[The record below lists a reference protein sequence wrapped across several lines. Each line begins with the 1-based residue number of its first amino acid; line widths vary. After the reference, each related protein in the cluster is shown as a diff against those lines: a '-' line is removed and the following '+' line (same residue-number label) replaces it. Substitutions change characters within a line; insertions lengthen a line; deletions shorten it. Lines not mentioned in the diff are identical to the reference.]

1 MLWPK
6 CWHFEMDVIHCNP
19 FDWGHFIWKQL
30 RGRKHIITKEWEE
43 RSGNTSR
50 LDHSLK
56 MDMVF
61 TVSNYNKSKTCI
73 TTGEQIWLWTVDF
86 LMQSKRKQFRLMMN
100 VKFRSKIE
108 WNVTYFICS
117 QNGGSLKRMCS
128 KSGHNG
134 KLQRNKRQIGN
145 KKNLVH
151 VHFLKSKGK
160 M

>member
-1 MLWPK
+1 
-6 CWHFEMDVIHCNP
+6 MDVIHCNH

-43 RSGNTSR
+43 RSGKTSR

-56 MDMVF
+56 MDTVF
-61 TVSNYNKSKTCI
+61 TVSDYNKSKTWI
-73 TTGEQIWLWTVDF
+73 TTGEQTWLWIVDF

-100 VKFRSKIE
+100 VTFRPRIE
-108 WNVTYFICS
+108 QNVTYFICV
-117 QNGGSLKRMCS
+117 QNGGSLKIMHL

-134 KLQRNKRQIGN
+134 KLQRNKKHIGN
-145 KKNLVH
+145 KKNIVRM
-151 VHFLKSKGK
+151 HFLKSKGK